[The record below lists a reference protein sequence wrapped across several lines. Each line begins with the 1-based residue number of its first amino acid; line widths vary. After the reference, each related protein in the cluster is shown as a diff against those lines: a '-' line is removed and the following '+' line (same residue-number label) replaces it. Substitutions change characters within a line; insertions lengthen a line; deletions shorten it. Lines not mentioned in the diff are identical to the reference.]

1 MTPELLTWVRDNA
14 ARWDR
19 EPVTRADT
27 DRLAAAGLYALT
39 GPPELGGVSLPQHR
53 EAAELL
59 AGASPDLWFV
69 WFQHGPVV
77 RMVAAVEELQSLL
90 PDLCSGRTQAGVA
103 FSHLRGGHPSITAKR
118 DGDGWLLEGRQP
130 WGTGF
135 GIADVFL
142 VGAHVPESDEV
153 LLGLVPAEEV
163 GSAGELDL
171 MTMRGTS
178 THALR
183 LDGARLADSRV
194 VVRKT
199 YDEWTA
205 ADRVSNSNVQPSTFG
220 LASAALDLLAP
231 VDPETELALRAR
243 VDAVRTEAYAL
254 IDEQPPEVDLER
266 RLELRA
272 EALLLA
278 MSCATAAVAS
288 RGGRAVGLNDPAQRL
303 LRAAAFQL
311 IHAQAPHVRA
321 ATMSAIRRSTAAGG

>member
-1 MTPELLTWVRDNA
+1 MSELLGWVQDNA
-14 ARWDR
+14 THWDR

-39 GPPELGGVSLPQHR
+39 GPPELGGVPPAEHR
-53 EAAELL
+53 ATAELL

-77 RMVAAVEELQSLL
+77 RMVAPVEHLRAQLA
-90 PDLCSGRTQAGVA
+90 DLCSGRTQAGVA
-103 FSHLRGGHPSITAKR
+103 FSHLRGGNPTVTATR
-118 DGDGWLLEGRQP
+118 DGDGWSLTGRQP

-153 LLGLVPAEEV
+153 LLGLVPADEV
-163 GSAGELDL
+163 SSAGELDL

-183 LDGARLADSRV
+183 LDGARLADDQV

-205 ADRVSNSNVQPSTFG
+205 ADRISNSNVQPSTFG
-220 LASAALDLLAP
+220 LAAAALDLLAP

-243 VDAVRTEAYAL
+243 VDAVRAEAYAL
-254 IDEQPPEVDLER
+254 IDAEAPEVGVER

-272 EALLLA
+272 QALLLA

-288 RGGRAVGLNDPAQRL
+288 RGGRAVSLADPAQRL
-303 LRAAAFQL
+303 LRAAAFQVV
-311 IHAQAPHVRA
+311 HAQAPHVRA
-321 ATMSAIRRSTAAGG
+321 ATLAAIRATG